1 MPKNEKRRVLKE
13 ALKIVDGLGDLIE
26 NSYFFQDGD
35 SYFIDITT
43 VFAKGGNGV
52 PDGSSSAVRV
62 PAPGSSAW

>member
-35 SYFIDITT
+35 SYFIDDELEDLIKRANNLKKSN
-43 VFAKGGNGV
+43 VWKLK
-52 PDGSSSAVRV
+52 
-62 PAPGSSAW
+62 